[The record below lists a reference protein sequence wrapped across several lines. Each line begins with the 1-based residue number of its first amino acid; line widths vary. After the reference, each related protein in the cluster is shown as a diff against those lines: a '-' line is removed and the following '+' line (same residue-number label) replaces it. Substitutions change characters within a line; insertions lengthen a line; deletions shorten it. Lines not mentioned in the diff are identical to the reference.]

1 MKQIV
6 PYQNIEEALA
16 QLDNGGRFYNLFS
29 KAKDEEINAAELAK
43 VAGLFSEKQQLI
55 LFLELSISR
64 LSKQDQVTI
73 ISKLDDKLRKDFLKY
88 KAQELMPSEA
98 EERGILS
105 SNAILT
111 GVPRIKD
118 SKSEFKGVILIPVSA
133 GKVITVMP
141 VPIIDQYDIYEI
153 RDEHSAEVFLI
164 AHYRGK
170 GLLPEEKINV
180 AGVLKDIEVE
190 VNGTARHR
198 KFLEINYY
206 QLLNA

>member
-1 MKQIV
+1 MKQII

-16 QLDNGGRFYNLFS
+16 QLDNGGRFYNLFT

-55 LFLELSISR
+55 LFLELSTSQ
-64 LSKQDQVTI
+64 LSKPDQVTI
-73 ISKLDDKLRKDFLKY
+73 ISKLADKLRKDFLKY

-98 EERGILS
+98 EANGILS

-111 GVPRIKD
+111 GVPRVKD

-141 VPIIDQYDIYEI
+141 IPIIDQYDVYEI
-153 RDEHSAEVFLI
+153 RDEHSSDTFLI

-170 GLLPEEKINV
+170 GALPEEKIRV

-190 VNGTARHR
+190 TEGTITHR

-206 QLLNA
+206 QLL